1 MTENNVSRIP
11 CKFDLHVHSTGSFD
25 SNLKPKQIISRA
37 RNLGLRGISVT
48 DHDRLTRIRNPYTDL
63 LVVPGMEIRVY
74 DGELCPSWGA
84 DLLAIGIDHEVEI
97 GLDLHSTIEAIHDAG
112 GAVVIPHP
120 FSSKDEFPALNEGV
134 YNIAHLVEGIEVMNP
149 KKHLDNIRARKLS
162 ETFGLARIGGS
173 DAHTLE
179 HLGRVVTVLENVHS
193 SEELMMAIRDRRCRA
208 MKMF

>member
-1 MTENNVSRIP
+1 
-11 CKFDLHVHSTGSFD
+11 
-25 SNLKPKQIISRA
+25 
-37 RNLGLRGISVT
+37 
-48 DHDRLTRIRNPYTDL
+48 
-63 LVVPGMEIRVY
+63 
-74 DGELCPSWGA
+74 
-84 DLLAIGIDHEVEI
+84 
-97 GLDLHSTIEAIHDAG
+97 
-112 GAVVIPHP
+112 
-120 FSSKDEFPALNEGV
+120 
-134 YNIAHLVEGIEVMNP
+134 MNP